1 MDLEAVNG
9 FLQRLGLTEYEA
21 RTLSSLFRLREAEAP
36 EISRSAQVPKTRVYD
51 VLERLMKRKL
61 VIETYGRPKK
71 YRVLESEAVF
81 KELLNGKKNEISDL
95 EREAGAIRSV
105 ISDSGAIAK
114 SEGERVMKVKDRNDF
129 IKILSQELGSAK
141 SDVIAFTNFSK
152 HHYPEFADAIKKA
165 SSKKVKVR
173 VLAKLPNE
181 VAHLSKEFAK
191 SGVSHRD
198 AEHGMHAYVVDGKK
212 VILAI
217 SDFTEEKPEYHF
229 TIWPNNKGMAS
240 ALSGYF
246 EEVWKKGK

>member
-1 MDLEAVNG
+1 MDLDAING
-9 FLQRLGLTEYEA
+9 FLEKLGLTEYEA
-21 RTLSSLFRLREAEAP
+21 KTLSSLFKLREAEAP

-81 KELLNGKKNEISDL
+81 KELLNSKKNEISEL
-95 EREAGAIRSV
+95 ERESSAIKTI

-114 SEGERVMKVKDRNDF
+114 SEGERVMKVKDRGDF
-129 IKILSQELGSAK
+129 IKILAQELGSAK
-141 SDVIAFTNFSK
+141 SDVIAFTNLSK
-152 HHYPEFADAIKKA
+152 EHYPDFADAVKKA
-165 SSKKVKVR
+165 SSKKVRIKV
-173 VLAKLPNE
+173 LGKLPNE
-181 VAHLSKEFAK
+181 VAHLSREFAR
-191 SGVSHRD
+191 SGISHRD
-198 AEHGMHAYVVDGKK
+198 AEHGMHAYVVDNKK

-217 SDFTEEKPEYHF
+217 SDFAQERPEYHF
-229 TIWPNNKGMAS
+229 TIWQNNKAMAQ